1 MNVHVRIV
9 NIIQRVSMICIS
21 AIRNKERYTNI
32 MVMHIIGK
40 DNGLYLAIC
49 IALKRK
55 LLIVNDWRGEK
66 WMII

>member
-1 MNVHVRIV
+1 
-9 NIIQRVSMICIS
+9 MICIS